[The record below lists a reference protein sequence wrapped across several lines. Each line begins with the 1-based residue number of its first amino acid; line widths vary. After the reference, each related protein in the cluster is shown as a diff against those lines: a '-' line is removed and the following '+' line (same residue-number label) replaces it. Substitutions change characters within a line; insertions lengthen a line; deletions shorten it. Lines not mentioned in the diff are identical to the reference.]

1 MSEVNDS
8 ALPIEE
14 QMEKMQKALDRYKKE
29 NEKFRLERDDWK
41 SKYESGVSEDE
52 TISALRAQVTKAEA
66 KLRLQ
71 KEGIKDVDR
80 VVGRM
85 DFSNVGFDDDGNING
100 LDEQVESLKTDIP
113 ELFDHKRRVA
123 GGADGSSQGSAPS
136 LTPTEQAVRRIFNH

>member
-1 MSEVNDS
+1 MSEVDNS
-8 ALPIEE
+8 ELTIEE
-14 QMEKMQKALDRYKKE
+14 QMEKMQKALDKYKKE

-41 SKYESGVSEDE
+41 SKYESGVAEDE
-52 TISALRAQVTKAEA
+52 TINALKAQVTKAEA

-80 VVGRM
+80 LVGRM

-100 LDEQVESLKTDIP
+100 LDEQVESLKTDLP

-136 LTPTEQAVRRIFNH
+136 MTPTEMAVRRIFNH